1 MKQYAKVTPE
11 GSRDL
16 LFEECDDRRRV
27 ENALAAAIVASVVL
41 EVVLLSSPVLSS
53 VSACKK

>member
-27 ENALAAAIVASVVL
+27 EIVSLARYPSRTMFVT
-41 EVVLLSSPVLSS
+41 
-53 VSACKK
+53 